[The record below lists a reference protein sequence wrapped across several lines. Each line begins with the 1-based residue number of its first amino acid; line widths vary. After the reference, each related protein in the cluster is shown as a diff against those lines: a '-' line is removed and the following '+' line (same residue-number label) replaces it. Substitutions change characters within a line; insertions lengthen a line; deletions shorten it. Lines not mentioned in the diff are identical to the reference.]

1 VVPNQVLVEMPR
13 GEALIARPIQV
24 LDLLAPVHRHPPAR
38 RLADPAIQQ
47 ARLAF
52 FFVAPA
58 PTAETPL
65 TDAQQLRR
73 LNLGQRRR
81 LPAAKNVHELQHT
94 NTLSGFRQ
102 AHPPNLLAG
111 KPLPDRSCAT

>member
-1 VVPNQVLVEMPR
+1 MVPNQMLVEMPR
-13 GEALIARPIQV
+13 GEALIARPIQP
-24 LDLLAPVHRHPPAR
+24 LDLLAPVHRHPLAR
-38 RLADPAIQQ
+38 RLANPAVQQ
-47 ARLAF
+47 SALAF

-58 PTAETPL
+58 PAAEGSFADT
-65 TDAQQLRR
+65 QQLGRLHLVQFRR
-73 LNLGQRRR
+73 I
-81 LPAAKNVHELQHT
+81 PAAKYVHELQHT